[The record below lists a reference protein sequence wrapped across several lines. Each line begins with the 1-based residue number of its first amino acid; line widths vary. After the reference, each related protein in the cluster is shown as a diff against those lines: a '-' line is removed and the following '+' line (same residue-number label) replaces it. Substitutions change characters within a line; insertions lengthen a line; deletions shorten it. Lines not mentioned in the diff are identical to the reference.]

1 MLNFKSQIVTS
12 FNENCYVIWCDKS
25 KEAALVDP
33 GVIGPHIFDHFLLKN
48 LFSQSRLFNISPV
61 VNPFLPNQW
70 LKDNDLIILGSIVL
84 EVIYCPGHS
93 PGHIAFWNAAKRCLI
108 SGDILFESSIGRT
121 DLLGGDEKKIK
132 YSLVQKIFPL
142 FNKDN
147 RDVTI
152 YKIVLIALHMN
163 KILLSVIA
171 AKFNL
176 PESIVLTNNF
186 RINMMRILM
195 EFNSLFHKLN
205 KSLSDNIKFTIN
217 PPCAGG
223 PNTGSNGAGVIDSNI
238 QDSIYFFIEV

>member
-33 GVIGPHIFDHFLLKN
+33 GGEPKKISQLIKPLNISITKILLTHGHIDHVGSAIFFSKLYNIPVIGPHIFDHFLLKN
-48 LFSQSRLFNISPV
+48 LFSQSRLFNISPA

-147 RDVTI
+147 RDVT
-152 YKIVLIALHMN
+152 VLPGHG
-163 KILLSVIA
+163 K
-171 AKFNL
+171 KFL
-176 PESIVLTNNF
+176 
-186 RINMMRILM
+186 INQKYIH
-195 EFNSLFHKLN
+195 FIFKTYFS
-205 KSLSDNIKFTIN
+205 
-217 PPCAGG
+217 
-223 PNTGSNGAGVIDSNI
+223 GV
-238 QDSIYFFIEV
+238 